1 MRKTMMAA
9 LLGAAMASGAAM
21 AQDTGTADWY
31 VVTSTE
37 NGMSTMDMGRLQR
50 RGDAVVAESTLYL
63 VRPKRHSDGTVV
75 DFIRTM
81 DTYDCSDPGRI
92 RNVMSAGFR
101 ADQKEPVFFYGE
113 DELSPEWRRFESGSP
128 GMDVWTAA
136 CKGPNPQWR
145 VKNMETHN
153 QLLDLVRRQAAE
165 LGM

>member
-1 MRKTMMAA
+1 MRKTWMAA
-9 LLGAAMASGAAM
+9 IVGLAMASGAAM
-21 AQDTGTADWY
+21 AQDTGAADWY

-37 NGMSTMDMGRLQR
+37 SGMSTMDIGRLQR

-63 VRPKRHSDGTVV
+63 VRPRSNSDGAVV

-81 DTYDCSDPGRI
+81 DAYDCSDPGRI

-101 ADQKEPVFFYGE
+101 SDRDEPVFFYGE
-113 DELSPEWRRFESGSP
+113 GERSPEWRRFEAGSP

-153 QLLDLVRRQAAE
+153 QLLNLVRRQAAE